1 MNKIILIGN
10 LTKDPE
16 LIYGNS
22 EKPFV
27 KFTIAV
33 KRPFTQD
40 KTDFINCVANR
51 GAENIANYCF
61 KGSKVA
67 VEGVLTIDNKD
78 GSYFTN
84 VRVSECE
91 FLTPKNQ
98 QGGQSRMNEH
108 QGQGEQI
115 EDISDD
121 DLPF

>member
-98 QGGQSRMNEH
+98 QGGQSR
-108 QGQGEQI
+108 QGQNQFDDGEPQ
-115 EDISDD
+115 DIGED